1 MTTLPEKPRGI
12 DPAMLS
18 EGDYF
23 LSLLD
28 QGLRLGLVTDRD
40 TERILSGCMDL
51 RREVTER

>member
-28 QGLRLGLVTDRD
+28 QGLRLGLVTDRA
-40 TERILSGCMDL
+40 TERILCVCMDL
-51 RREVTER
+51 V